1 MLEKSVE
8 KELEEEKLGWIQ
20 EEEERL
26 VNMRESFQ
34 HLKEQLQQ
42 QQTMLDKREA
52 FLKEKMCLE
61 KSKTKSHMEMSARI
75 SHLEQVLKEKSI
87 DLEKTEN
94 VDEKEALRHEIQ
106 NLRRTRDCLVDQ
118 RCNLDEKFQKSMGAN
133 NDLAHHHQHSPSHP
147 SKLGDNWPEPV
158 PSLLVLPLTSLVSA
172 PDLAS
177 ATNTKLEK
185 VLNTLEERRLLEC
198 DEAIEAIDAAIEY
211 KNELIC
217 GRKGKGLDN
226 NLVQR
231 EKCEEMLL
239 ARLMK
244 LSSIEVRTLLYKYFQ
259 KVIDLRESG
268 KKMEIQLAELDHHTE
283 TQAWK
288 IQAMGNALKQA
299 NLETERRIITLQ
311 REHEAK
317 LHLMLR
323 HFAEETSSSSGVEG
337 VSRSHFILDSYAEVG
352 KYKRENKNLKK
363 RIQELEAVMQMACH
377 CIRDIKFMEDDKP
390 HLIGDTQTDREGNTK
405 GEDSTQ
411 ARQFVDIEF
420 PPRFRTEAN
429 QPSTHTEDYIDS
441 FDNTV
446 EAYTPPSGGSGE
458 DGDIFTTPNDMAP
471 DVDMPQKKIGSS
483 SSVQIP
489 QQNLKRL
496 QISSTPSTTKV
507 TRQKNKLIIQQQK
520 KS

>member
-1 MLEKSVE
+1 M
-8 KELEEEKLGWIQ
+8 KE
-20 EEEERL
+20 R
-26 VNMRESFQ
+26 RECGSLTF
-34 HLKEQLQQ
+34 
-42 QQTMLDKREA
+42 TCPS
-52 FLKEKMCLE
+52 CLE
-61 KSKTKSHMEMSARI
+61 
-75 SHLEQVLKEKSI
+75 Q
-87 DLEKTEN
+87 
-94 VDEKEALRHEIQ
+94 
-106 NLRRTRDCLVDQ
+106 
-118 RCNLDEKFQKSMGAN
+118 
-133 NDLAHHHQHSPSHP
+133 DLAARKRVTY
-147 SKLGDNWPEPV
+147 SKQRTLFEMFQ
-158 PSLLVLPLTSLVSA
+158 
-172 PDLAS
+172 
-177 ATNTKLEK
+177 EK

-198 DEAIEAIDAAIEY
+198 DEAIEAIDSAIEY

-259 KVIDLRESG
+259 KVIDLRENG
-268 KKMEIQLAELDHHTE
+268 KKMEMQLAELDHHTE

-288 IQAMGNALKQA
+288 IQAMGNALKQV

-352 KYKRENKNLKK
+352 KYKLRY
-363 RIQELEAVMQMACH
+363 ELQWFSEGIFKHKHAHAY
-377 CIRDIKFMEDDKP
+377 
-390 HLIGDTQTDREGNTK
+390 LWQT
-405 GEDSTQ
+405 
-411 ARQFVDIEF
+411 
-420 PPRFRTEAN
+420 
-429 QPSTHTEDYIDS
+429 IDS
-441 FDNTV
+441 QV
-446 EAYTPPSGGSGE
+446 
-458 DGDIFTTPNDMAP
+458 
-471 DVDMPQKKIGSS
+471 MPVITQKKIDSS

-496 QISSTPSTTKV
+496 QISSTPSTIKV